1 MYQCIVGVAHC
12 HANRTF
18 HRDLKPNNV
27 LIAKDGTVKLAD
39 FGLARTFS
47 LPLKTYTHEVV
58 TLWYRA
64 PEVLMGAKQYSLPVD
79 LWSMGCIFYELSHLK
94 PFLVGDSEIDQIF
107 KIFQQLGT
115 PSEES
120 WPGIEEYEFWSDKF
134 PKFTPRSLAEKCPN
148 FSATA
153 LDLMTKMVTVKP
165 SERIS
170 ARQAMAHP
178 YFDDLDK
185 SLFFDEIIADSE
197 PDMKY

>member
-1 MYQCIVGVAHC
+1 MYQCLVGITHC

-27 LIAKDGTVKLAD
+27 LIDKEGGVKLAD
-39 FGLARTFS
+39 FGLARTFA

-79 LWSMGCIFYELSHLK
+79 LWSIGCIFYELAHLK

-107 KIFQQLGT
+107 KIFQLLGS

-120 WPGIEEYEFWSDKF
+120 WPGIEEYEYWSAKF
-134 PKFTPRSLAEKCPN
+134 PKFPGMNLSEKCPN

-153 LDLMTKMVTVKP
+153 LDLMQQLVQIKP
-165 SERIS
+165 SDRIS
-170 ARQAMAHP
+170 AKQALAHP

-185 SLFFDEIIADSE
+185 SQYFNEELHSAEDDL
-197 PDMKY
+197 KL